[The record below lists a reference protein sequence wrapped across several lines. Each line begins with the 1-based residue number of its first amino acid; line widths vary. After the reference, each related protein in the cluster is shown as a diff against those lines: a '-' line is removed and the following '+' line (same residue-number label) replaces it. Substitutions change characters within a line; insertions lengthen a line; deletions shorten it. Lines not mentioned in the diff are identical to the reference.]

1 MPSVSF
7 DASSF
12 LTISTES
19 IKALKAMSGTSHGCP
34 SKGKT
39 MNYKFDGYKQPMGL
53 TVNGVTSNGSEGA
66 YIAKIKV
73 DLPPGYEIRQ
83 RVVKVNDTTVSLENK
98 LTDREYWNALFWI
111 KVTNELTVGP
121 KNYLDIVRV
130 EDCSEIPVATI
141 DISDVHQK
149 GQIVGGS
156 PVEKDY
162 IFANVLH
169 PTKY

>member
-1 MPSVSF
+1 MPSR
-7 DASSF
+7 
-12 LTISTES
+12 
-19 IKALKAMSGTSHGCP
+19 
-34 SKGKT
+34 
-39 MNYKFDGYKQPMGL
+39 
-53 TVNGVTSNGSEGA
+53 
-66 YIAKIKV
+66 
-73 DLPPGYEIRQ
+73 YEIRQ
-83 RVVKVNDTTVSLENK
+83 RVVKVNDDTVSLENN
-98 LTDREYWNALFWI
+98 LNDSNYWVNLFWI